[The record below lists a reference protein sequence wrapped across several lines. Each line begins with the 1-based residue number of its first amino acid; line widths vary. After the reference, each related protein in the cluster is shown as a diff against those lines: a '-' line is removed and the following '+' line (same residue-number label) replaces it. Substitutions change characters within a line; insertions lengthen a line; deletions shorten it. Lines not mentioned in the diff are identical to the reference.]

1 MAAPLF
7 TQSGRRRSHLRGA
20 RGPELSVRWAGAFGT
35 PEPIW
40 GRGLRRGRGGAR
52 EEGRA
57 AAATPR
63 PGPRRGPQPLW
74 RRGAVRATSPA
85 STRAHARGGPAHSA
99 ASPIARRKQ
108 SFSEPAAGALA
119 CSAGLGGAQRPGPGG
134 CGPGRPG
141 S

>member
-1 MAAPLF
+1 MEVGDPPSGSASIHPKWAQALSLARSQGTRAFCEGGGGGPPLPR
-7 TQSGRRRSHLRGA
+7 Q
-20 RGPELSVRWAGAFGT
+20 
-35 PEPIW
+35 
-40 GRGLRRGRGGAR
+40 
-52 EEGRA
+52 GRA
-57 AAATPR
+57 
-63 PGPRRGPQPLW
+63 PGAGPSPSGGGG
-74 RRGAVRATSPA
+74 RRGAARATSPA

>member
-1 MAAPLF
+1 M
-7 TQSGRRRSHLRGA
+7 
-20 RGPELSVRWAGAFGT
+20 
-35 PEPIW
+35 
-40 GRGLRRGRGGAR
+40 
-52 EEGRA
+52 
-57 AAATPR
+57 
-63 PGPRRGPQPLW
+63 
-74 RRGAVRATSPA
+74 TSPA